1 MRKVIMLFV
10 LSIAL
15 GITAN
20 AQAPAPAPEAKKPT
34 TTIAEKQNSPQPM
47 PATAPKTS
55 TRGPVFRPTKDQ
67 IKEVQA
73 LLKTKSRYSGE
84 ATGTY
89 NDDTRTGIKGFQKE
103 NGLKETGTLNRATL
117 EKMGI
122 ELTDSQKLI
131 PVSDKSYASAD
142 GEKAKAADKPA
153 PTADAKPK
161 RTIFRATK
169 DQINEAQ
176 KMLKAK
182 AMYAGEETGKLDDAT
197 REGLKKFQAA
207 SDISV
212 TGTLNQST
220 LEKMGIALTDK
231 QKEASA
237 NK

>member
-1 MRKVIMLFV
+1 MKKVSLLFA
-10 LSIAL
+10 LFIAF
-15 GITAN
+15 GVAAY
-20 AQAPAPAPEAKKPT
+20 AQDQSPAPAPEAKKPT
-34 TTIAEKQNSPQPM
+34 TTIAEKQNSPVPM
-47 PATAPKTS
+47 PAAAPKKS
-55 TRGPVFRPTKDQ
+55 ARGPVFRPTKEQ

-73 LLKTKSRYSGE
+73 MLKSKSRYSGE

-122 ELTDSQKLI
+122 ALTDNQKLI
-131 PVSDKSYASAD
+131 PVSGNSYASAD
-142 GEKAKAADKPA
+142 SEKAAPA
-153 PTADAKPK
+153 SDAKPK

-176 KMLKAK
+176 KMLKTK
-182 AMYAGEETGKLDDAT
+182 SMYAGEETGKLDDAT
-197 REGLKKFQAA
+197 REGLKKFQTA

-212 TGTLNQST
+212 TGTLNQIT

-237 NK
+237 KK

>member
-1 MRKVIMLFV
+1 MLFV
-10 LSIAL
+10 LSIAF
-15 GITAN
+15 GIAAN
-20 AQAPAPAPEAKKPT
+20 AQSPAPAPEAKKPAI
-34 TTIAEKQNSPQPM
+34 TIAEKQNSPKPM
-47 PATAPKTS
+47 PAAAPKTS
-55 TRGPVFRPTKDQ
+55 TRGPVFRPTKEQ

-73 LLKTKSRYSGE
+73 MLKLKSSYSGE

-103 NGLKETGTLNRATL
+103 NALKETGTLNRATL

-131 PVSDKSYASAD
+131 AVSDKSFASKD
-142 GEKAKAADKPA
+142 DEKAKVADKPIS
-153 PTADAKPK
+153 TGDAKPK

-182 AMYAGEETGKLDDAT
+182 SMYSGEETGKLDDAT

-207 SDISV
+207 SDLSV
-212 TGTLNQST
+212 TGTLNQIT
-220 LEKMGIALTDK
+220 LVKMGIALTDK

>member
-1 MRKVIMLFV
+1 MRKVFMLFV
-10 LSIAL
+10 LTFAFGIAV
-15 GITAN
+15 N
-20 AQAPAPAPEAKKPT
+20 AQSPAPAPEARKPAI
-34 TTIAEKQNSPQPM
+34 TIAEKQNSPKPM
-47 PATAPKTS
+47 PAAAPKTS
-55 TRGPVFRPTKDQ
+55 TRGPVFRPTKEQ

-73 LLKTKSRYSGE
+73 MLKSKSRYSGE

-122 ELTDSQKLI
+122 ELTDNQKLI
-131 PVSDKSYASAD
+131 PVSEKSFASAD
-142 GEKAKAADKPA
+142 DEKAKAVDKPVG
-153 PTADAKPK
+153 DAKPK
-161 RTIFRATK
+161 RKIFRASK

-176 KMLKAK
+176 KMLKTK
-182 AMYAGEETGKLDDAT
+182 SMYAGEETGKLDDAT

-207 SDISV
+207 SDIGV
-212 TGTLNQST
+212 TGTLNQIT

>member
-1 MRKVIMLFV
+1 MKKAYLLFV
-10 LSIAL
+10 LFIAFAAV
-15 GITAN
+15 AN
-20 AQAPAPAPEAKKPT
+20 AQSITTPEAKKPT
-34 TTIAEKQNSPQPM
+34 TTIAEKQNSPAPM
-47 PATAPKTS
+47 PASAPKTS

-73 LLKTKSRYSGE
+73 MLKAKSRYSGE

-89 NDDTRTGIKGFQKE
+89 NDDTRTGIKSFQKE

-122 ELTDSQKLI
+122 ALTDNQKLI
-131 PVSDKSYASAD
+131 PVSDKSFASVNE
-142 GEKAKAADKPA
+142 EKANVVDKPA
-153 PTADAKPK
+153 STSDAKPK
-161 RTIFRATK
+161 RTVFRATK

-176 KMLKAK
+176 KMLKEK
-182 AMYAGEETGKLDDAT
+182 SMYAGEETGKLDDAT

-207 SDISV
+207 SDIGV
-212 TGTLNQST
+212 TGTLNQIT

-231 QKEASA
+231 QKETAG